1 MSCFPSMAYMGKPAC
16 KPDPAN
22 NIYECL
28 DPKLKGDCCLSKQT
42 TSKTKSNCPAGW
54 ESNPTEYCTE
64 TPGVI
69 SSTYRHKCIRKC
81 PNPLLDPRS
90 GCTKCSSN
98 PLLDPKDCKTC
109 ANPLFAA
116 PKCTACSNPLLD
128 PKSGCTKCLSNPLL
142 APPTCKACANSLFAA
157 PKCTACS
164 NPLLDPKTGCKTCLS
179 NSLLAPPSCT
189 SCVNSLFAAPK
200 CTACSNS
207 LLDPKTGCETC
218 LSNPLLA
225 PPTCTSCTNS
235 LYAAPGCD
243 SCFNPLFAFPD
254 CMACSNPD
262 QDSGNNCE
270 SCTNPLLE
278 YPDCV
283 ECFGK
288 KLFAPQECTECLDT
302 DRTAA
307 SGCLKC
313 REGMFLNPDTDT
325 CTLCEGVC
333 GKEGCTSCAQ
343 GNCVGGYC
351 NCITTVAPYAT
362 NRKTYGDLYQIKMY
376 PNNTAFVYAPM
387 EMFEVNAPITALIGG
402 RYLYYAYGFWGFIQ
416 ISGHQII
423 AREVVDHGKDEM
435 RSFPTDISIGL
446 SPARGGLGERAAGV
460 KDTPGYKNAMQISES
475 LFNSPKGLALD
486 KTTVGDKYTRPTLF
500 VADSGNNCIRM
511 ISVTVSDKNG
521 KTANPLSVTI
531 GVSTLTGSNWKGY
544 DFNKNQAMESKPGYR
559 DGDFSQALFN
569 NPTGLDFDSKGAL
582 YVADTGNNLIRKI
595 VIDQATVNLQTNL
608 KYTGTVSTLR
618 IEPALQN
625 PVGVLFYKD
634 YLYVCDNST
643 IRKIDVLWTGA
654 SKVIATGLNQPY
666 GMVFKGK
673 NLLFSDADGVK
684 IMVNA
689 GPKIYLAPFA
699 SEANN
704 RPLAMM
710 EYRGNIV
717 VGLKDTLAVQIS
729 GKDCTCFPDIP
740 GNC

>member
-1 MSCFPSMAYMGKPAC
+1 MSCFPSMAYMGKPPC

-42 TSKTKSNCPAGW
+42 TSKTKSNCPTGW

-98 PLLDPKDCKTC
+98 PLLDPKDCKAC
-109 ANPLFAA
+109 ANSLFAA
-116 PKCTACSNPLLD
+116 PKCTACSNSLLD
-128 PKSGCTKCLSNPLL
+128 PKSGCLKCSSNPLLDPKDCKTCANSLFAAPKCTACSNSLLDPKSGCKTCLSNPLL

-164 NPLLDPKTGCKTCLS
+164 NSLLDPKSGCETCLS
-179 NSLLAPPSCT
+179 NSLLAPP
-189 SCVNSLFAAPK
+189 
-200 CTACSNS
+200 
-207 LLDPKTGCETC
+207 
-218 LSNPLLA
+218 
-225 PPTCTSCTNS
+225 TCTSCANP

-243 SCFNPLFAFPD
+243 SCFNPLLEYPD

-278 YPDCV
+278 YPGCV
-283 ECFGK
+283 ECAEN
-288 KLFAPQECTECLDT
+288 KLLAPQECTSCLDT
-302 DRTAA
+302 DRVAPDCT
-307 SGCLKC
+307 KC
-313 REGMFLNPDTDT
+313 IQGMFLNPDTNT
-325 CTLCEGVC
+325 CTMCGETDCAKAGCE
-333 GKEGCTSCAQ
+333 CAQ
-343 GNCVGGYC
+343 GNCLGGYC

-362 NRKTYGDLYQIKMY
+362 NSRTDQMYQIKMY

-387 EMFEVNAPITALIGG
+387 EMFEVNAPFDIYGG
-402 RYLYYAYGFWGFIQ
+402 QVNYWWYVWGFWGFIQ

-423 AREVVDHGKDEM
+423 AREVVEYNSRNNRPALDKCVG
-435 RSFPTDISIGL
+435 IS
-446 SPARGGLGERAAGV
+446 LGERAAGV
-460 KDTPGYKNAMQISES
+460 KDYPGYRNAVEIRSS
-475 LFNSPKGLALD
+475 LFNAPKGLALD
-486 KTTVGDKYTRPTLF
+486 KTKVGGKYTRPTLF

-511 ISVTVSDKNG
+511 ISVTITDAGGTQTS
-521 KTANPLSVTI
+521 PLPGTV
-531 GVSTLTGSNWKGY
+531 GVSTLTGSNWSGILQFGK
-544 DFNKNQAMESKPGYR
+544 DLPSIPGNVN
-559 DGDFSQALFN
+559 GNLSEALFN
-569 NPTGLDFDSKGAL
+569 NPTGLDFDSNGVL
-582 YVADTGNNLIRKI
+582 YVADTGNNVIRKI
-595 VIDQATVNLQTNL
+595 VINQATVNLQTNRV
-608 KYTGTVSTLR
+608 YTGTVSTLK
-618 IEPALQN
+618 IEPALVA
-625 PVGVLFYKD
+625 PVGVLFYNGF
-634 YLYVCDNST
+634 LYVCDDST
-643 IRKIDVLWTGA
+643 IRKIDVLNTQL
-654 SKVIATGLNQPY
+654 SKPIATGLYQPY

-673 NLLFSDADGVK
+673 NLLFSDAYGVK
-684 IMVNA
+684 ILVNA
-689 GPKIYLAPFA
+689 GQMPPIIRPAPFA

-729 GKDCTCFPDIP
+729 GKDCTCFPDIE